1 MAVACPVI
9 SLCDVNRTFF
19 VIKLISG
26 NGENENVNWYAIQ
39 VRPRAEISTARILE
53 NKGYESFVPLYKSRR
68 TWSDRKIDLE
78 LPLFPSYIFCRFD
91 PRTRLPIMTTPN
103 VMRIVGTG
111 KMPLPIEAAEI
122 EAVQRIVL
130 YGYKAEPHLYLT
142 VGTRV
147 LIEKGPLAGIEGI
160 IKDRRN
166 RQLVLSIG
174 MVQQSICVDLNDN
187 SLFIVQ
193 LPSLHQPTFASEA
206 PHLPA
211 AGS

>member
-1 MAVACPVI
+1 M
-9 SLCDVNRTFF
+9 
-19 VIKLISG
+19 KLISE
-26 NGENENVNWYAIQ
+26 NNENENLNWYAIQ

-53 NKGYESFVPLYKSRR
+53 NKGYEPFVPLYKSRR

-78 LPLFPSYIFCRFD
+78 LPLFPSYIFCRLD

-122 EAVQRIVL
+122 EAVQRIVR
-130 YGYKAEPHLYLT
+130 YGYKVEPHLYLT

-160 IKDRRN
+160 VKDRKN
-166 RQLVLSIG
+166 RHLVLSIG
-174 MVQQSICVDLNDN
+174 MVQQSICVDLDDS
-187 SLFIVQ
+187 SLLVVQ
-193 LPSLHQPTFASEA
+193 LPPLHHPTFAGEA
-206 PHLPA
+206 PQLRA
-211 AGS
+211 TGS